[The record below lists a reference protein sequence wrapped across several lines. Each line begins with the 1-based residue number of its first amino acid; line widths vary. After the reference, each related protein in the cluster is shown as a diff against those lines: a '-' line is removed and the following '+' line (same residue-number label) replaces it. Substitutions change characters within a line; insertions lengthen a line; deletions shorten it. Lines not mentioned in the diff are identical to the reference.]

1 MAEAGSDVRWG
12 SLSADDVGDWAVL
25 TNLLAV
31 VDRTD
36 EIYQAEDL
44 AEELR
49 EQGFDPA
56 ADTMAVRVDGQLVGF
71 GQLRV
76 GMELVEGEATAW
88 IHGGVHPDFRRR
100 GFGTH
105 IMDRL
110 ERRARQLSAERHPDR
125 ALSLK
130 APGGLDGASVRIMLA
145 RRGYQIVR
153 HSHDMARDLPDQ
165 LPALSDRPVQRF
177 SAELG
182 EATRLAHND
191 AFSTHW
197 GSSPRSAEQWQD
209 MLDSRTFRP
218 EASHVC
224 LDADGQVLAYVIV
237 RQWVPGEAWID
248 LVGTRQRARGQGLA
262 RACLA
267 ASLHA
272 AAEQG
277 YRTAALGVDSQNGQG
292 AGALYSSLGFRLV
305 RVQATFGKVVPA
317 LVREPAA
324 REQ

>member
-100 GFGTH
+100 GFGTQH
-105 IMDRL
+105 HGPAGAAGAAA
-110 ERRARQLSAERHPDR
+110 ERRA
-125 ALSLK
+125 
-130 APGGLDGASVRIMLA
+130 APGPGAVVEGA
-145 RRGYQIVR
+145 RRLGRGVR
-153 HSHDMARDLPDQ
+153 R
-165 LPALSDRPVQRF
+165 
-177 SAELG
+177 
-182 EATRLAHND
+182 
-191 AFSTHW
+191 
-197 GSSPRSAEQWQD
+197 GSCW
-209 MLDSRTFRP
+209 
-218 EASHVC
+218 
-224 LDADGQVLAYVIV
+224 
-237 RQWVPGEAWID
+237 PGA
-248 LVGTRQRARGQGLA
+248 GTRSSGIPTTW
-262 RACLA
+262 
-267 ASLHA
+267 
-272 AAEQG
+272 
-277 YRTAALGVDSQNGQG
+277 TATCRISCP
-292 AGALYSSLGFRLV
+292 R
-305 RVQATFGKVVPA
+305 
-317 LVREPAA
+317 
-324 REQ
+324 